1 VNYCVLNAEQ
11 WNLLETKYGTNAVI
25 ERLSPDVYHDTKN
38 TLFAQPM
45 PDQDNRTSNL
55 FGQNSFM
62 TGSYLH
68 ISEVGGIESS
78 VGIISESKKMK
89 PSFPNFP
96 ALGVPDFCVSESS
109 SEMASSV
116 APSEIPLKIE
126 ENKVISNL
134 GSKDMQKRSFT

>member
-1 VNYCVLNAEQ
+1 MHICTNDHLLTFTHKY
-11 WNLLETKYGTNAVI
+11 LLESKYGTNAVI
-25 ERLSPDVYHDTKN
+25 ERLSPDVYYDTKN

-45 PDQDNRTSNL
+45 MDQDNRTSNI

-68 ISEVGGIESS
+68 ISEVGDIDGS

-89 PSFPNFP
+89 PSFP
-96 ALGVPDFCVSESS
+96 ALGVPDFGFSESS

-116 APSEIPLKIE
+116 APSEIANKIE
-126 ENKVISNL
+126 ENKL
-134 GSKDMQKRSFT
+134 

>member
-1 VNYCVLNAEQ
+1 
-11 WNLLETKYGTNAVI
+11 
-25 ERLSPDVYHDTKN
+25 
-38 TLFAQPM
+38 
-45 PDQDNRTSNL
+45 
-55 FGQNSFM
+55 M